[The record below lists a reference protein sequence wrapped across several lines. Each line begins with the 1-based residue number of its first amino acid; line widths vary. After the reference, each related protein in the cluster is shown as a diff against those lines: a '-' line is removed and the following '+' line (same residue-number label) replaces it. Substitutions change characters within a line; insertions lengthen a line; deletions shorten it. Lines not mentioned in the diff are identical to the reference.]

1 MENLRKYRIENNLSH
16 QDMGDLLGISK
27 TFYWQIENGKRRL
40 SYERAMKIAKI
51 FKVTPDELFY
61 DDIKKKCEN
70 NNSQ

>member
-40 SYERAMKIAKI
+40 SYVRAMKIAKI